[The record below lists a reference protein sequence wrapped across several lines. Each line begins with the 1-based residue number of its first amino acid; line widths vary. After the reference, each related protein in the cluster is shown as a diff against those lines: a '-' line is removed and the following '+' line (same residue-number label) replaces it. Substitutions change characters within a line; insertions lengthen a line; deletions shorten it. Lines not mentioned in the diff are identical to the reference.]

1 MHDEDMASEAGE
13 FWGRR
18 HDLGPSSAGESD
30 DERSR
35 QPVLLAEV
43 TGPEERPAYE
53 QILDA
58 LADFDCVTPSAFG
71 TLHLTVKLFDV
82 SVGTSRIDRPAV
94 DRIDEAVSSAVADVD
109 PFAVEFPRFN
119 VFPDVVYAEV
129 RDGGRLGELNRQ
141 LCSHPAVGTLD
152 RDVEGFIPHLTVGY
166 FTGDSDYDAL
176 VGFLESNRALA
187 LPTLAVDELVLVDYE
202 VGHRFPPTCDRL
214 KTYQL

>member
-18 HDLGPSSAGESD
+18 HDLGPSFAGGAD
-30 DERSR
+30 GERSR

-43 TGPEERPAYE
+43 TGPDERPEYE
-53 QILDA
+53 QVLDA
-58 LADFDCVTPSAFG
+58 LANFDCVTPSEFG

-82 SVGTSRIDRPAV
+82 SMGSSRIDRHAV
-94 DRIDEAVSSAVADVD
+94 DRIDEAVSSVVADAD
-109 PFAVEFPRFN
+109 PFVVDFPRFN
-119 VFPDVVYAEV
+119 MFPDVVYAEV
-129 RDGGRLGELNRQ
+129 EDGGRLAELNWQ

-152 RDVEGFIPHLTVGY
+152 RDVEGFIPHLTFGY